1 MSDPRDERPDGVE
14 DEVDEA
20 QAEIDADLD
29 GDLGAEEADD
39 APAESAPE
47 RDLDD
52 EPTEQMPAFLAE
64 PPAAAD
70 GDDAAPGAETS
81 DAEATQVLP
90 PIAPDE
96 AVAEWQRDDEPYEYA
111 PVVTAASGAAEG
123 KDAEGDG
130 ETDAAHGD
138 ETKEKRHVGW
148 GRWTLLLIVLLL
160 VGGYFAAAVYASER
174 VPAGTTV
181 QGVDIG
187 GMTRDEAIDALTP
200 AVKELNTSPVAI
212 TTDDAEASIVP
223 RESGMVAG
231 AGATVDQ
238 LLSFS
243 LAPFDILRSFTG
255 AEREVP
261 VVTVVDQDAL
271 TEAIEGTREDLEVD
285 GEDAAV
291 EIASTGA
298 SVVPAVDGV
307 AIDPAATAE
316 GLGAEWPVA
325 TYAAVIDTKDA
336 AVTTADAEAFASE
349 LNSEIL
355 AGTVRMTGENGP
367 ATVTADQLTR
377 FGSVEDQDG
386 TLTYVVDGPSLAA
399 ELESAD
405 PSLTSA
411 PRSASFRF
419 TSSHQLVTTKSKPGR
434 AIAGKQLGPAVVAAA
449 ESAERTGEL
458 PYRNTKANVTSDDL
472 GVSDFKTVVASF
484 DTPLTDEPVRTQNL
498 IRGAEKVTGVVVKP
512 DETFSLLDALAPI
525 TEAGGYQS
533 AHIIVDGYLTNGTGG
548 GLSQMA
554 TTTYNAAYFAGLEDV
569 EHRPHTKWF
578 DRYPAG
584 REATIF
590 VGSLDMRFKNNTPY
604 ALVMSSYVTG
614 GRLHVDIWSTKY
626 YTVKTYASNKT
637 NFVQP
642 TSVESSRDGCLDTPM
657 GNPGFTITNT
667 REVYLK
673 GEQVDKSSYTWTYS
687 PDNGVTCK

>member
-1 MSDPRDERPDGVE
+1 MSDPKDERPEGVG

-29 GDLGAEEADD
+29 GDLGADEADA
-39 APAESAPE
+39 APAEPAPE

-64 PPAAAD
+64 PPAEEPPAEEPPAEE
-70 GDDAAPGAETS
+70 APEP

-90 PIAPDE
+90 PVAAGE
-96 AVAEWQRDDEPYEYA
+96 AVAEWQRDDEAYEYA
-111 PVVTAASGAAEG
+111 PVTAPAAAEV
-123 KDAEGDG
+123 AETS
-130 ETDAAHGD
+130 EAAGAD
-138 ETKEKRHVGW
+138 EPEEKRHVGW

-187 GMTRDEAIDALTP
+187 GMTRDEAVAALQP
-200 AVKELNTSPVAI
+200 AVKDLNTSPVAI
-212 TTDDAEASIVP
+212 TTEDAEASIVP

-243 LAPFDILRSFTG
+243 LAPFDILRAFTG
-255 AEREVP
+255 AEREVD
-261 VVTVVDQDAL
+261 VVTVVDTEAL
-271 TEAIEGTREDLEVD
+271 AEAIEGTREELEVD

-307 AIDPAATAE
+307 AIDPASTAD
-316 GLGAEWPVA
+316 GLGQAWPVE
-325 TYAAVIDTKDA
+325 TYEAVIDTKA
-336 AVTTADAEAFASE
+336 ATVTTADAEAFASE
-349 LNSEIL
+349 LNSATL
-355 AGTVRMTGENGP
+355 AGDVRMTGENGA
-367 ATVTADQLTR
+367 ATVSSEQLTR
-377 FGSVEDQDG
+377 FGSVENRDG

-399 ELESAD
+399 ELESAQ
-405 PSLTSA
+405 PSLTSD
-411 PRSASFRF
+411 PKSASFRF
-419 TSSHQLVTTKSKPGR
+419 TASHQIITTRSKPGR
-434 AIAGKQLGPAVVAAA
+434 AIAGKRLGPAVAEAAQT
-449 ESAERTGEL
+449 AERTGEL
-458 PYRNTKANVTSDDL
+458 PYRNTQAAVTSDDL

-512 DETFSLLDALAPI
+512 DETFSLLDSLAPI
-525 TEAGGYQS
+525 TEAGGYQP
-533 AHIIVDGYLTNGTGG
+533 AHIIVDGYLTNGIGG

-626 YTVKTYASNKT
+626 YTVKTYASNKS
-637 NFVQP
+637 NFVEP
-642 TSVESSRDGCLDTPM
+642 ESVESTRAGCLDTPM

-667 REVYLK
+667 REVFLK
-673 GEQVDKSSYTWTYS
+673 GDMVDKSSYTWTYS